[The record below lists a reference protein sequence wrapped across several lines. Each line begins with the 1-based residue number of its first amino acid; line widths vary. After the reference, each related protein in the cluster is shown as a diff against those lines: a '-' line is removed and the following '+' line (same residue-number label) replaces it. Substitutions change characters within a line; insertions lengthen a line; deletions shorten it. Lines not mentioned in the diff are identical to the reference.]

1 MIVVLLGPPG
11 SGKGTQA
18 KRIVSEKKWP
28 HLSTGDMLRA
38 AIKSGSE
45 VGVQAKKFIDQG
57 MLVPDDLVVNLIGD
71 RMKASDCQDGFVLD
85 GFPRNVPQAVVLDQ
99 MLAAQ
104 GKSVGR
110 VILFDM
116 TDESLV
122 KRLSGRRTCSQC
134 ASMYHIETLR
144 SVREGICDHCG
155 SSLIQRSDDQV
166 DVIKNRLQVYHQQT
180 EPLIQFYREQMKLV
194 SLDAHQAAGDV
205 HRSLVRAL
213 G

>member
-85 GFPRNVPQAVVLDQ
+85 GFPRNVTQAVVLDR

-104 GKSVGR
+104 GKSVAR

-134 ASMYHIETLR
+134 ASMYHVETLR
-144 SVREGICDHCG
+144 PVREGICDHCG